1 MLQSAPPFLDFSLTQ
16 AALVSHIQA
25 WVQVRAH
32 AHIIQNENVSCESF
46 YLREKMMGVDMWL
59 MLVVLLKTLVGG
71 TKILLR

>member
-1 MLQSAPPFLDFSLTQ
+1 MLQSAPHFLDFSLTQ

-46 YLREKMMGVDMWL
+46 YLREKMMGVDM
-59 MLVVLLKTLVGG
+59 
-71 TKILLR
+71 